1 MKLFHQK
8 DLTIAVLGSIL
19 SKLSREVHEAR
30 IKTGTKEN
38 FEKSCEKKFL
48 TGRVKRDTIQ
58 SQLRERTSSNEE
70 IQKNLKKFLTS
81 GSESGKI

>member
-38 FEKSCEKKFL
+38 FEKSCEK
-48 TGRVKRDTIQ
+48 
-58 SQLRERTSSNEE
+58 SS
-70 IQKNLKKFLTS
+70 
-81 GSESGKI
+81 